1 MKRTIQLNAALM
13 DRAKIVAAHKGMP
26 LNAYLTQLIEL
37 NLPIVKVELI
47 EPDDEREMEFAMSMQ
62 DNEPPF

>member
-1 MKRTIQLNAALM
+1 M